1 MSAQHPLLRLAFVSK
16 RFLLAGSRS
25 DFVAVDR
32 VCLDIAAGQRF
43 GIVGGSSAGRS
54 RLLRLINLLK
64 RPDAGGVVIDGR
76 GLTRLSRRDL
86 REARAGIGMIQQFNL
101 LQNATVYDTVA
112 FPLTI
117 RRPPRP
123 AVMLWDEST
132 SALDSG
138 TTRSVLDILA
148 DINERLGATL
158 VIVTPELAVAPE
170 LCERVAVMADG
181 RIVEDIAMEPH
192 GDRLQTVIARADRG
206 GDDRPIGG
214 TSFVAADAAPVE
226 RAARRRVGGL
236 PLPGKTAPLDAGRAA
251 GSVAQAQVAVSRW
264 VCRFPAPRVATVD
277 ASDRGE
283 TVAPVRRVGGLPMPG
298 KHAPM
303 DRVDTSAPSSL
314 SPGVPDPLH
323 LDLTS
328 PGRPIRIGVSAGPHA
343 QIAAIA

>member
-86 REARAGIGMIQQFNL
+86 REARAGIGMIQRFDP
-101 LQNATVYDTVA
+101 LQNV
-112 FPLTI
+112 
-117 RRPPRP
+117 
-123 AVMLWDEST
+123 
-132 SALDSG
+132 
-138 TTRSVLDILA
+138 
-148 DINERLGATL
+148 
-158 VIVTPELAVAPE
+158 
-170 LCERVAVMADG
+170 
-181 RIVEDIAMEPH
+181 
-192 GDRLQTVIARADRG
+192 ARADCG

-236 PLPGKTAPLDAGRAA
+236 PLPGTTAPLDAGRAA
-251 GSVAQAQVAVSRW
+251 RSVVHAQVAVGRW

-298 KHAPM
+298 KRAPV
-303 DRVDTSAPSSL
+303 DRVGTSAPSSL
-314 SPGVPDPLH
+314 SPGVPDPRH

-328 PGRPIRIGVSAGPHA
+328 PGRPIRIGVTAGPHA
-343 QIAAIA
+343 QIAEIA